1 MGKYVDQ
8 NFIKKLSVQYY
19 LEKKNHRAK
28 CNCLCCHRYLN
39 LLHEKKKWSFDGLN
53 SLIIVGFLFLIK
65 EVVYVYFQ
73 FLFNGNNGKNSS

>member
-1 MGKYVDQ
+1 MGKYVDR

-19 LEKKNHRAK
+19 LEKKNHRVK

-53 SLIIVGFLFLIK
+53 SLHNHWFFIFDKRSSICLFPVFI
-65 EVVYVYFQ
+65 
-73 FLFNGNNGKNSS
+73 